1 MALSL
6 AYLLVLYLTGME
18 HTEYSTEVI
27 NLLQTHLQQ
36 GLIIKK
42 IKYSVVHFLKCF
54 SAAGYDL
61 KKMSWSKAL
70 FLAFWLI
77 YVMYAQVSTINSK
90 FRK

>member
-1 MALSL
+1 MVLVVNIVFVYSLALSL

-42 IKYSVVHFLKCF
+42 DQVQCCS
-54 SAAGYDL
+54 
-61 KKMSWSKAL
+61 L
-70 FLAFWLI
+70 F
-77 YVMYAQVSTINSK
+77 
-90 FRK
+90 